1 MLRFR
6 RIAKPRLSSL
16 IWKKPSAQKNYAY
29 LFNSIGNISGCAIWS
44 IGSGLYVTS
53 RLHRS
58 TRFCALFLLAVLL
71 IIAGPASWA
80 LHFDRALVVQHAERK
95 YGRIGVA
102 RLEQWLTV
110 LDRGAGI
117 VDPRARLATVNDFW
131 NRHIQEGEDRDIW
144 KQEDYWATPLETLA
158 RGRGD
163 CEDFVIGKYFSLVH
177 LGVEPEK
184 LRLIYVRAQVGGKS
198 VAHMVLGYYE
208 RPDSEPLILDNLRHS
223 IRPASERRDLTPV
236 FSFNA
241 EGVYAAGGV
250 QGAVD
255 RISRWQ
261 GLLSRMQQEG
271 FQP

>member
-1 MLRFR
+1 ML
-6 RIAKPRLSSL
+6 A
-16 IWKKPSAQKNYAY
+16 
-29 LFNSIGNISGCAIWS
+29 
-44 IGSGLYVTS
+44 
-53 RLHRS
+53 
-58 TRFCALFLLAVLL
+58 ALLV
-71 IIAGPASWA
+71 IAGQASWA
-80 LHFDRALVVQHAERK
+80 LHFDRASVLRYAERK
-95 YGRIGVA
+95 HGKVGVA

-110 LDRGAGI
+110 LDRGTSIA
-117 VDPRARLATVNDFW
+117 DPRAKLATINDFW

-144 KQEDYWATPLETLA
+144 RQDDYWATPLETLV

-184 LRLIYVRAQVGGKS
+184 LRLIYVRAQVGGKN

-208 RPDSEPLILDNLRHS
+208 HPDSEPLILDNLRHV

-241 EGVYAAGGV
+241 EGVYIS
-250 QGAVD
+250 GAQSTVD

-261 GLLSRMQQEG
+261 GLLSRMRQEG